1 MIHSRRYISAQEQEQ
16 REERRR
22 LRELLNTPL
31 GQQVLCDLERRFETH
46 LPVFQGKAGSYDP
59 LDAMR
64 RDAHREVF
72 LVIRHLLK
80 LAENEDSKHTINTQV
95 DDDETV

>member
-1 MIHSRRYISAQEQEQ
+1 MILPPTDAKAVEAARA
-16 REERRR
+16 ERKR
-22 LRELLNTPL
+22 LLALFGTPE
-31 GQQVLCDLERRFETH
+31 GTQVLEELERRFETD

-72 LVIRHLLK
+72 LVIRRR
-80 LAENEDSKHTINTQV
+80 LAQARREANQNTQTH
-95 DDDETV
+95 ENIQ

>member
-1 MIHSRRYISAQEQEQ
+1 MIPPPADTKAVETAKA
-16 REERRR
+16 ERKR
-22 LRELLNTPL
+22 LLSLFGTPE
-31 GQQVLCDLERRFETH
+31 GEQVLQDLEKRFETD

-72 LVIRHLLK
+72 LVIRCR
-80 LAENEDSKHTINTQV
+80 LAQARREANQNTQTH
-95 DDDETV
+95 ENIQ

>member
-1 MIHSRRYISAQEQEQ
+1 MIYARNHQLEQA

-22 LRELLNTPL
+22 LLKLFSYPE
-31 GQQVLCDLERRFETH
+31 GEQVLADLERRFETE

-64 RDAHREVF
+64 RDAHREIF
-72 LVIRHLLK
+72 LVIRRQ
-80 LAENEDSKHTINTQV
+80 LALARQEANPTQHNKH
-95 DDDETV
+95 DDE

>member
-1 MIHSRRYISAQEQEQ
+1 MIYARDHQLEQA

-22 LRELLNTPL
+22 LLSLFSTPE
-31 GQQVLCDLERRFETH
+31 GEQVLADLERRFETH

-64 RDAHREVF
+64 RDAHREIF
-72 LVIRHLLK
+72 LVIRHQLE
-80 LAENEDSKHTINTQV
+80 LARQEATRTRQHN
-95 DDDETV
+95 DE

>member
-1 MIHSRRYISAQEQEQ
+1 MIYARNHQLEQA

-22 LRELLNTPL
+22 LLKLFSYPE
-31 GQQVLCDLERRFETH
+31 GEQVLADLERRFETD

-64 RDAHREVF
+64 RDAHRELF
-72 LVIRHLLK
+72 LVIRRQ
-80 LAENEDSKHTINTQV
+80 LALARQEANPTQHKHN
-95 DDDETV
+95 DE

>member
-1 MIHSRRYISAQEQEQ
+1 MIYARNHQLEQA

-22 LRELLNTPL
+22 LLRLFSYPE
-31 GQQVLCDLERRFETH
+31 GEQVLADLERRFETH

-64 RDAHREVF
+64 RDAHREIF
-72 LVIRHLLK
+72 LVIRHQLT
-80 LAENEDSKHTINTQV
+80 LARQEATQTQHNH
-95 DDDETV
+95 DEQD

>member
-1 MIHSRRYISAQEQEQ
+1 MIPTKRSMKQQELEL

-22 LRELLNTPL
+22 LYDLFSTPP
-31 GQQVLCDLERRFETH
+31 GQRVLEDLERRFEVH
-46 LPVFQGKAGSYDP
+46 LPVFQGKPGAYDP

-72 LVIRHLLK
+72 LLIRHRLA
-80 LAENEDSKHTINTQV
+80 LAEQELTLPTIQTQ
-95 DDDETV
+95 DDESE

>member
-1 MIHSRRYISAQEQEQ
+1 MIHSRRHISAQEEEQ
-16 REERRR
+16 REERHR

-31 GQQVLCDLERRFETH
+31 GRQVLCDLERRFETH

-72 LVIRHLLK
+72 LVIRHRLK
-80 LAENEDSKHTINTQV
+80 LAEQEATNPTTQTY
-95 DDDETV
+95 DDETES